1 MSNDN
6 DARTVAHAYLE
17 AFSRKDFDAFR
28 RLLADDITFTGPTG
42 KLSGA
47 EAISTAYQRLAGM
60 LVRNE
65 LRKTFV
71 DKDEVCIIYDFVSD
85 TAAGAVPTVEWLK
98 VEHGKIR
105 SIWLVTD
112 HVRWPAALAELAQR
126 GR

>member
-1 MSNDN
+1 MPNDN

-28 RLLADDITFTGPTG
+28 RLLADDVTFTGPAA

-47 EAISTAYQRLAGM
+47 EAISTAYQRLGGI
-60 LVRNE
+60 LLRNE
-65 LRKTFV
+65 LKKTFV
-71 DKDEVCIIYDFVSD
+71 DKDDVCIIYDFVSD

-98 VEHGKIR
+98 VDHGKIR

>member
-1 MSNDN
+1 MANDN

-28 RLLADDITFTGPTG
+28 RLLADDATFTGPAA

-47 EAISTAYQRLAGM
+47 EAISTAYQRLARM

-71 DKDEVCIIYDFVSD
+71 DEDEVCIIYDFVSD
-85 TAAGAVPTVEWLK
+85 TSAGAVPTVEWLR

-112 HVRWPAALAELAQR
+112 HVRWPTALAELAHR

>member
-28 RLLADDITFTGPTG
+28 RLLADNVTFTGPAAT
-42 KLSGA
+42 LAGA
-47 EAISTAYQRLAGM
+47 DAISTAYQRLAAM
-60 LVRNE
+60 LLRNQ
-65 LRKTFV
+65 LKKTFV
-71 DKDEVCIIYDFVSD
+71 DGDEVCIIYDFVTD

-98 VEHGKIR
+98 IEHGKVR

-112 HVRWPAALAELAQR
+112 HVRWPAALAELARR